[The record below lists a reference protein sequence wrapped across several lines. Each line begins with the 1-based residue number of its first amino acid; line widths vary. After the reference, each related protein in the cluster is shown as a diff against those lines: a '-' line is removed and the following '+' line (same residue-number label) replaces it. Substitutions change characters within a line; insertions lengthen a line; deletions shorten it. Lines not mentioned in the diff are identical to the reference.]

1 VLSKVT
7 TNNNSFGIF
16 VNGSATTGASLNVTF
31 VDSEASSNSNI
42 GVLALSNPG
51 TAATAVMLRNS
62 VASNNCT
69 GLEAARPAILRVAHS
84 VVTGNSAGVNAPGA
98 NLFGYDDNDIDGNTN
113 NNIGVLTPLPPTR
126 RMASPALRPAR
137 RVNPGGDG
145 RAPEPGRTRLSKGA
159 ADFGA
164 AHLLGFVKF

>member
-1 VLSKVT
+1 MIKIASLPTIAAALLACDLSGGGISVLPIGSAPVTGVLSKVT

-62 VASNNCT
+62 RCQQQ
-69 GLEAARPAILRVAHS
+69 R
-84 VVTGNSAGVNAPGA
+84 
-98 NLFGYDDNDIDGNTN
+98 Y
-113 NNIGVLTPLPPTR
+113 
-126 RMASPALRPAR
+126 
-137 RVNPGGDG
+137 
-145 RAPEPGRTRLSKGA
+145 RT
-159 ADFGA
+159 
-164 AHLLGFVKF
+164 

>member
-1 VLSKVT
+1 M
-7 TNNNSFGIF
+7 F

-42 GVLALSNPG
+42 GVLALSNPC
-51 TAATAVMLRNS
+51 TVATAVMPRNS

-69 GLEAARPAILRVAHS
+69 GLEAARPAILRGAHS

-113 NNIGVLTPLPPTR
+113 NNIRVLTPLP
-126 RMASPALRPAR
+126 M
-137 RVNPGGDG
+137 
-145 RAPEPGRTRLSKGA
+145 
-159 ADFGA
+159 
-164 AHLLGFVKF
+164 H